1 VYNTGDPLRDMSNFF
16 AGWADTLTFGLTQK
30 IRQSLGYDD
39 VVDKSSGMYGLG
51 QNVGTVHSLII
62 SFGSGG
68 VANAGLRTFLQGLDV
83 VRVGMG
89 VSNGVDKIRS
99 GDTAGGILEIG
110 GSVIGAALSRGVRIC
125 NIRPGQQ
132 LAAWSVIGVTGG
144 AAVVVG
150 AKGITQILQGEFE
163 GGFSNLLDAGSNLFM
178 MSRLKACFVAGTPI
192 LTPDGWKAVEDVAV
206 GERVLSRDENDPTG
220 ELRAK
225 RVLATFVRVSP
236 VLNVH
241 VGGKLIGTT
250 GEHPFYV
257 EGKGWIEARLLRIG
271 DLLVSRSGQRIPV
284 DGIVDSGRIELVYN
298 FEVENDHTYFV
309 GKDEWG
315 FDVWVRNAKY
325 NGNIQENA
333 SAGRAREVRVA
344 KDLQRKYPGASVQGE
359 RYLRDSQGKRAIDPV
374 SEEGRRIDIAV
385 IKNNKAIQGVSS
397 FFRNSPR
404 RQSASS
410 LVLGLTALKFSMT
423 SALISYFGIILVMSI
438 STFAAYG
445 WDKRRSMNGG
455 RRVPE
460 NTLQLLAFLGG
471 WPGAIIGQRQFRHKT
486 KKVAIVGSVGYAVLG

>member
-1 VYNTGDPLRDMSNFF
+1 
-16 AGWADTLTFGLTQK
+16 
-30 IRQSLGYDD
+30 
-39 VVDKSSGMYGLG
+39 
-51 QNVGTVHSLII
+51 
-62 SFGSGG
+62 
-68 VANAGLRTFLQGLDV
+68 
-83 VRVGMG
+83 
-89 VSNGVDKIRS
+89 
-99 GDTAGGILEIG
+99 
-110 GSVIGAALSRGVRIC
+110 
-125 NIRPGQQ
+125 
-132 LAAWSVIGVTGG
+132 VTGG
-144 AAVVVG
+144 AAVVVR
-150 AKGITQILQGEFE
+150 AKGITQILEGDYA

-284 DGIVDSGRIELVYN
+284 EGIVDSGRIELVYN

-325 NGNIQENA
+325 NGNIQEKLA
-333 SAGRAREVRVA
+333 QDELERCELLRICRGSIRGRLFKEN
-344 KDLQRKYPGASVQGE
+344 
-359 RYLRDSQGKRAIDPV
+359 
-374 SEEGRRIDIAV
+374 V
-385 IKNNKAIQGVSS
+385 I
-397 FFRNSPR
+397 
-404 RQSASS
+404 
-410 LVLGLTALKFSMT
+410 
-423 SALISYFGIILVMSI
+423 
-438 STFAAYG
+438 
-445 WDKRRSMNGG
+445 
-455 RRVPE
+455 
-460 NTLQLLAFLGG
+460 
-471 WPGAIIGQRQFRHKT
+471 
-486 KKVAIVGSVGYAVLG
+486 